1 MAALFLCPLR
11 AGCSLSLAALLVVFG
26 CRSLQTAA
34 ADGETRSLT
43 MHHTHTGEDI
53 TVTFKRNGRYDD
65 AALQKLNWFLRDWRR
80 DVSTKMDPHLFDV
93 VWEVYHELDA
103 KAPINI
109 ISAYRSPETNSM
121 LRHRG
126 RGVAQYSQ
134 HMVGHA
140 MDFFIPGVPLEQIR
154 SAGLRLQRG
163 GVGFY
168 PTSGSPFVHLD
179 TGSVRH
185 WPRMT
190 HDQLARVFPDGKTVH
205 VPSDGK
211 PLKGYAVALAE
222 VERRGGSPNA
232 VSLNAAREAG
242 AISDNAGSTGS
253 KHNLLARL
261 FGFGKDEEEEET
273 GSPATTRAARPAE
286 SAKPAV
292 AIAGA
297 VPVPVARPGRAAEP
311 ATRFDLASA
320 ESRPV
325 NPPSAPSSAAEVL
338 EQRGTWPGAAGDPG
352 GSGQRYVWTTGPAGR
367 TAELDPPRPP
377 APIGVA
383 SAPPIAVASAAPEV
397 DITAS
402 VSPFPSPRRDHLPTL
417 ALAYAA
423 PVGPEPALRPAPM
436 GALKSALTAAPGRA
450 VPRDAVRSSEPATT
464 VVQRAGLRGG
474 DPWLRGVV
482 LSPSVHFSMSVAMFG
497 PPDYQLLAGL
507 MRKPPSVV
515 ASAFCDDPHSGM
527 TSEYFA
533 GAAIAFVPTV
543 TFGTRTAGLN

>member
-1 MAALFLCPLR
+1 MAALFSCPLH
-11 AGCSLSLAALLVVFG
+11 AGCSLSLAALLLVFG

-53 TVTFKRNGRYDD
+53 SITYKRNGRYDD

-80 DVSTKMDPHLFDV
+80 DQSTKMDPRLFDV
-93 VWEVYHELDA
+93 VWEVYHDLDA

-154 SAGLRLQRG
+154 HAGLRLQRG

-185 WPRMT
+185 WPRMS

-211 PLKGYAVALAE
+211 PLKGYAVALGE

-232 VSLNAAREAG
+232 ISLNAAREAG
-242 AISDNAGSTGS
+242 VISDSGGTGS
-253 KHNLLARL
+253 KGNLLARL
-261 FGFGKDEEEEET
+261 FGFGKDEEEDEA
-273 GSPATTRAARPAE
+273 SPPATTRAARPAE

-292 AIAGA
+292 AIAGV

-311 ATRFDLASA
+311 VAPARFDLASA
-320 ESRPV
+320 ESRPA
-325 NPPSAPSSAAEVL
+325 NPPPAPSSPAEAL
-338 EQRGTWPGAAGDPG
+338 EQRGAWSGAAGDPG
-352 GSGQRYVWTTGPAGR
+352 GSRQRYVWVTGPAG
-367 TAELDPPRPP
+367 EPDPPRPP

-383 SAPPIAVASAAPEV
+383 SPIAVASAAPEF
-397 DITAS
+397 DTTAS
-402 VSPFPSPRRDHLPTL
+402 VSPFPSPRRDLPSL

-450 VPRDAVRSSEPATT
+450 MPRDAVRSSEPATT
-464 VVQRAGLRGG
+464 VVQRAGLGGG

-482 LSPSVHFSMSVAMFG
+482 LSPSVHFSMSVNMFG

-515 ASAFCDDPHSGM
+515 ASAFSNDPHNGM

-533 GAAIAFVPTV
+533 GTAIAFVPTM
-543 TFGTRTAGLN
+543 TFGARTAGLN